1 MFEGI
6 DLNQIMKQAQ
16 DFQKELQK
24 KKEEGKNKFHSVA
37 VGGGMVELEISES
50 MEVKSLKID
59 NELLSPK
66 EKSTLEEL
74 VVLAVN
80 QAIQKVQ
87 KEFTPDLSDM
97 ISGVQKTFME
107 KK

>member
-16 DFQKELQK
+16 DFQKELEK
-24 KKEEGKNKFHSVA
+24 KKEEGKNKFHSVS

-50 MEVKSLKID
+50 MEVKNLKID
-59 NELLSPK
+59 QELLSPK
-66 EKSTLEEL
+66 EKTTLEEL
-74 VVLAVN
+74 VVLALN
-80 QAIQKVQ
+80 QAIQKIK
-87 KEFTPDLSDM
+87 KESAPDISDM

>member
-37 VGGGMVELEISES
+37 VGGYGRIG
-50 MEVKSLKID
+50 
-59 NELLSPK
+59 N
-66 EKSTLEEL
+66 
-74 VVLAVN
+74 
-80 QAIQKVQ
+80 
-87 KEFTPDLSDM
+87 
-97 ISGVQKTFME
+97 
-107 KK
+107 

>member
-37 VGGGMVELEISES
+37 VGGGMVELEIVV
-50 MEVKSLKID
+50 VKVWKLKI
-59 NELLSPK
+59 
-66 EKSTLEEL
+66 
-74 VVLAVN
+74 
-80 QAIQKVQ
+80 
-87 KEFTPDLSDM
+87 
-97 ISGVQKTFME
+97 
-107 KK
+107 

>member
-37 VGGGMVELEISES
+37 VGGGMVELEISEG
-50 MEVKSLKID
+50 MEIKNLKID
-59 NELLSPK
+59 KELLVPK
-66 EKSTLEEL
+66 EKTTLEEL
-74 VVLAVN
+74 VVLAIN

-87 KEFTPDLSDM
+87 KESSPDLNEI
-97 ISGVQKTFME
+97 ISGVQKTILE